1 MRRYLANMV
10 ASIAFSTAMLTSI
23 TTANAVQPLA
33 LASTG
38 QGQCLSVCSDW
49 MTRLPIMMSAPLPET
64 LRTGWVFAR
73 NLMKPLRQ
81 EASLVPVSIPAARPE
96 IRPTKRNDDDAVFG
110 SVALPFKKLGAVAKA
125 QPTFDAIAAG
135 TALTCDQKACATQ
148 TKALDVTLASVRQ
161 SSLRDKLNAVN
172 VSVNRAIRYTKD
184 SDNYHEPDHWAS
196 PAETMMRQKGDC
208 EDYALLKMAALAEE
222 GIALKD
228 MSIVVLYDT
237 KRHFY
242 HAVLSVK
249 VQDRFYILDNMRD
262 QVLLD
267 RDLPDYQPL
276 FSISEGRGYLHGSRV
291 KSQAVA
297 AIKRFDLVT
306 PGEGADL

>member
-10 ASIAFSTAMLTSI
+10 ASVAFSTAMLTSI
-23 TTANAVQPLA
+23 IPANAMQPLE

-38 QGQCLSVCSDW
+38 QGQCLSVCSEW
-49 MTRLPIMMSAPLPET
+49 LTRLPVMISTPLPEA
-64 LRTGWVFAR
+64 LRTGWGLAR
-73 NLMKPLRQ
+73 RFMKPLAQ
-81 EASLVPVSIPAARPE
+81 QASLVPVSLPANRPE
-96 IRPTKRNDDDAVFG
+96 SRPAPSNQDDSVFG
-110 SVALPFKKLGAVAKA
+110 SVAIPFKKLGAVAKA
-125 QPTFDAIAAG
+125 RPTFEAIASG
-135 TALTCDQKACATQ
+135 TALACKEQGCAPQ
-148 TKALDVTLASVRQ
+148 TKVLEASLAGVRQ
-161 SSLRDKLNAVN
+161 SSLRDKLNTVN

-184 SDNYHEPDHWAS
+184 SDNYKEPDHWAS
-196 PAETMMRQKGDC
+196 PAETMLRQKGDC

-222 GIALKD
+222 GVALKD

-242 HAVLSVK
+242 HAVLSVA
-249 VQDRFYILDNMRD
+249 VQDRHYILDNMRD

-276 FSISEGRGYLHGSRV
+276 FSISEGKGYLHGSRV